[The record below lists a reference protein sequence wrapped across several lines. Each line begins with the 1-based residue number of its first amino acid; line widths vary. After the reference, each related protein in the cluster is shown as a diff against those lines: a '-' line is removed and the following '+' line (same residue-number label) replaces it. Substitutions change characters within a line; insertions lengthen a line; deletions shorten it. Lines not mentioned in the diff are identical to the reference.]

1 MINMEF
7 NAADLNA
14 STLLSRANM
23 IEKIAEI
30 INNHTYVVDEWLLN
44 RLDEEAK
51 KPAYKNPKNVDALA
65 LEITAKHIG
74 LMKTLDKVE
83 NEAYQWRHDWAFT
96 DEVLIDLKRKP
107 SQYSNVSL
115 TGILKMVD
123 SYNRNQ
129 LTHIVAFSQNIEH
142 DYKIGQELTFKFEGM
157 LPLKEAIKTAFKTSK
172 GYSLLNVN
180 HLQHV

>member
-1 MINMEF
+1 
-7 NAADLNA
+7 
-14 STLLSRANM
+14 M
-23 IEKIAEI
+23 IEEIAEI

-65 LEITAKHIG
+65 LEFTAQRVGKMEVGEIVTNPETG
-74 LMKTLDKVE
+74 EEE
-83 NEAYQWRHDWAFT
+83 NYQWRHDWAFT
-96 DEVLIDLKRKP
+96 NEVLIDLKRKP
-107 SQYSNVSL
+107 SKYFNISL
-115 TGILKMVD
+115 TGISKMVS
-123 SYNRNQ
+123 SYNLNQ

-157 LPLKEAIKTAFKTSK
+157 LPLKEAVKASFKTSK

-180 HLQHV
+180 HLQNTKLKV